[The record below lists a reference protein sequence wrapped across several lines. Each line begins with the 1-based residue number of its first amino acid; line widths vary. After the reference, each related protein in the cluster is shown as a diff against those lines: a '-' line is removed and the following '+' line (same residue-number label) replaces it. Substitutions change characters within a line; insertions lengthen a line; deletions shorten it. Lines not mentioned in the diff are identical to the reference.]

1 VASARYATFK
11 PETIAFLRELQS
23 NNNRDWFN
31 ENKPRYEEDVLDVAL
46 NFIQSMH
53 DPLQEFAPHFT
64 AIPKRM
70 GGSLMRVYRDTR
82 FSKNKTPY
90 KTNIGIQ
97 FRHEQAKDVHAPGFY
112 VHIAPDEVFLG
123 VGLWRP
129 DSTALAA
136 IRDRISVKQAEWL
149 RARDDK
155 SFKQHFHLGGESLTR
170 PPRGFDKDHPL
181 IEDIKRKDFAQR
193 LYRRQKHGT
202 RRGNAAALSA
212 EGRDRVQDG
221 YSADAVSMQGS
232 RRTLLALL
240 CERLCLRRER
250 FWIMP

>member
-1 VASARYATFK
+1 MSTARYATFR
-11 PETIAFLRELQS
+11 PESIRFLRDLKE

-31 ENKPRYEEDVLDVAL
+31 QNKHRYEEDVLDVAL
-46 NFIQSMH
+46 HFIQSMH

-112 VHIAPDEVFLG
+112 VHIDPDEVFLG

-129 DSTALAA
+129 DPAALAA
-136 IRDRISVKQAEWL
+136 IRDRISHKQAEWL

-155 SFKQHFHLGGESLTR
+155 AFKRHFRLGGQSLTR

-181 IEDIKRKDFAQR
+181 LEDIRRKDFIAA
-193 LYRRQKHGT
+193 K
-202 RRGNAAALSA
+202 NMDIAAATHARFQQKVETAFKAGIPLM
-212 EGRDRVQDG
+212 QFLCK
-221 YSADAVSMQGS
+221 AVGV
-232 RRTLLALL
+232 
-240 CERLCLRRER
+240 
-250 FWIMP
+250 PY

>member
-1 VASARYATFK
+1 MAATRYASFK
-11 PETIAFLRELQS
+11 PESIKFLRELQS

-181 IEDIKRKDFAQR
+181 IEDIKRKDFIAAKNMELDEATQPR
-193 LYRRQKHGT
+193 FQQKVETAFKTGIP
-202 RRGNAAALSA
+202 LM
-212 EGRDRVQDG
+212 QFLCK
-221 YSADAVSMQGS
+221 AVGV
-232 RRTLLALL
+232 
-240 CERLCLRRER
+240 
-250 FWIMP
+250 PY